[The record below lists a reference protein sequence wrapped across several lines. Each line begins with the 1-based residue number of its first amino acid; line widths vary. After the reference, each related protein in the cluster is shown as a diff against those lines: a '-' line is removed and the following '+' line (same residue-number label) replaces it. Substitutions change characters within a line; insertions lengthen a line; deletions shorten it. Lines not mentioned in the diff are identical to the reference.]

1 MTGVSV
7 SDYLDKILVSLED
20 GSILLSS
27 SHKTWESKEN
37 NAAYAVINFFFICI
51 INFLNLI
58 FL

>member
-37 NAAYAVINFFFICI
+37 NAAYAVINFFF
-51 INFLNLI
+51 FY
-58 FL
+58 FYY